1 MPIFQSHPMNN
12 AMELI
17 MAYVDNYGR
26 NGLKASILSLK
37 RVLWKLLIIILQ
49 LSNTAHKLEILIV

>member
-37 RVLWKLLIIILQ
+37 RVLWKLILQ

>member
-1 MPIFQSHPMNN
+1 MTMPIFQSHPMNN

-37 RVLWKLLIIILQ
+37 RVLWITQ
-49 LSNTAHKLEILIV
+49 PTN